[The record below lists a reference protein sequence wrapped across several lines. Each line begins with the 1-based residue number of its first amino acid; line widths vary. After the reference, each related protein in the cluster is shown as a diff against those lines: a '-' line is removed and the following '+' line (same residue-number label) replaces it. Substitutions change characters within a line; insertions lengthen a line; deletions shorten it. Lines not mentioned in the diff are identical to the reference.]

1 MDDPSIRVASTTQ
14 DFDAARVLFLDY
26 ADSYGLD
33 FGYLDFEF
41 ELSTLEQLYQSPNGL
56 IYLMS
61 NEDEKDM
68 GVAAVKQIDE
78 QNIELKRLY
87 IASKYRSSESTM
99 MLMDKILEAVAQKG
113 FRSINAHFIPEMHE
127 AVAVCRSLGF
137 TDCPPFKYD
146 HVHGSIFLKLDLG

>member
-56 IYLMS
+56 IYLLS
-61 NEDEKDM
+61 GQDDNNV
-68 GVAAVKQIDE
+68 GVAAVKQIDD

-87 IASKYRSSESTM
+87 ITSEHRSSETTM
-99 MLMDKILEAVAQKG
+99 MLMDKILEAVAKKG
-113 FRSINAHFIPEMHE
+113 FRSISAHFIPEMHE
-127 AVAVCRSLGF
+127 AIEVCRSLGF

-146 HVHGSIFLKLDLG
+146 HVHGSIFLKLDLD